1 MNNEM
6 KLNTDF
12 IKAERERR
20 AWSQNH
26 LADAAG
32 ISLRTIQRVESA
44 GTASKETTLAIAS
57 ALSTS
62 VEQLVIASSTAE
74 RKRTGFRFGW
84 PLATASVLLVSSLF
98 IAQHAFAKQLMLDV
112 KLGLEGEKHDSRL
125 ITEAGEPAEIRIDGK
140 IRVIITPT
148 LTKDGDVFLQTE
160 IYTYKDGD
168 YSLAGKPGLIIKE
181 NAEALVTSDSEK
193 TGSYRLAIT
202 PHVINRP

>member
-62 VEQLVIASSTAE
+62 VEQLVIASNTAE

-84 PLATASVLLVSSLF
+84 PLATATVLLVSSLF

-125 ITEAGEPAEIRIDGK
+125 ITEAGEPAEIRVDGK

>member
-112 KLGLEGEKHDSRL
+112 KLGLEDEKHDSRL
-125 ITEAGEPAEIRIDGK
+125 ITEAGEPAEIRVDGK

-160 IYTYKDGD
+160 IYTYKDGE

-193 TGSYRLAIT
+193 SGSYSLAIT
-202 PHVINRP
+202 PHVINKP

>member
-1 MNNEM
+1 MSIEM
-6 KLNTDF
+6 KLNMDL

-32 ISLRTIQRVESA
+32 LSLRTIQRIESQ
-44 GTASKETTLAIAS
+44 GIASKETTLAIAS

-62 VEQLVIASSTAE
+62 VEQLLAAPNAADN
-74 RKRTGFRFGW
+74 KRTGFRFGW
-84 PLATASVLLVSSLF
+84 PLATASVLLVSSLL
-98 IAQHAFAKQLMLDV
+98 IAQQAFAKQLMLDV
-112 KLGLEGEKHDSRL
+112 KLGLEDEKHDSRL
-125 ITEAGEPAEIRIDGK
+125 ITEAGEPAEIRVDGK

-168 YSLAGKPGLIIKE
+168 YSLVGKPGLIIKD
-181 NAEALVTSDSEK
+181 NAEALVTSDSEQ
-193 TGSYRLAIT
+193 TGGYRLAIT
-202 PHVINRP
+202 PHVIQKP

>member
-1 MNNEM
+1 MSIEM
-6 KLNTDF
+6 KLNMDL

-32 ISLRTIQRVESA
+32 ISLRTIQRVESV

-62 VEQLVIASSTAE
+62 VEQLLAVPAAVKN
-74 RKRTGFRFGW
+74 KRSGFRYGW
-84 PLATASVLLVSSLF
+84 PLATATVLLIGSVF
-98 IAQHAFAKQLMLDV
+98 VAQQAFAKQLMLDV
-112 KLGLEGEKHDSRL
+112 KLGLKNEEHDSRL
-125 ITEAGEPAEIRIDGK
+125 ITEAGKPAEIRVEGK
-140 IRVIITPT
+140 IRVVITPT

-160 IYTYKDGD
+160 IYTFKNGD
-168 YSLAGKPGLIIKE
+168 YTLIGKPGLIIKD

-193 TGSYRLAIT
+193 TGSYSLAIT
-202 PHVINRP
+202 PHVINKP

>member
-125 ITEAGEPAEIRIDGK
+125 ITEAGEPAEIRVDGK